1 MVLESTTRLKDSK
14 PKDTLLDVFTK
25 PQEKS
30 LVFRDRHMAKGFAAV
45 PRAIL
50 RDSKLSPSEKA
61 LYALLIDYAWQDG
74 ECFPGQNTLAH
85 DMGLQRRQIINL
97 LASLKKAKL
106 ISIKRPGLGKPNVYY
121 IESLSKRYGKPM
133 VDRP

>member
-14 PKDTLLDVFTK
+14 LNSSPLDVFTK

-30 LVFRDRHMAKGFAAV
+30 LVFRDRHMAKGFAAI
-45 PRAIL
+45 PRAVL
-50 RDSKLSPSEKA
+50 RDSKLSPSEKT

-74 ECFPGQNTLAH
+74 ECFPGQNTLALS
-85 DMGLQRRQIINL
+85 MGLQRRQIINL
-97 LASLKKAKL
+97 LAALKKAKL
-106 ISIKRPGLGKPNVYY
+106 ISTKRPGLGKPNIYY
-121 IESLSKRYGKPM
+121 IESLTKRYGKPM